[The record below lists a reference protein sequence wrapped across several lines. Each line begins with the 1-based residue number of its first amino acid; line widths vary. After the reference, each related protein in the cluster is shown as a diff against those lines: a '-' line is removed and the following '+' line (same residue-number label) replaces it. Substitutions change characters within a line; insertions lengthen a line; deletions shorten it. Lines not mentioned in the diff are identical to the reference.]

1 MKKKYNSTDSIPH
14 RADRLANQLESRR
27 RSAIARQI
35 PYHRRMRKRR
45 R

>member
-1 MKKKYNSTDSIPH
+1 MKKKYNSTDPIPH
-14 RADRLANQLESRR
+14 RAGRFASQLESQRR
-27 RSAIARQI
+27 NAVVRQI

>member
-27 RSAIARQI
+27 RNVVVRQI
-35 PYHRRMRKRR
+35 PYHRKTRKRR